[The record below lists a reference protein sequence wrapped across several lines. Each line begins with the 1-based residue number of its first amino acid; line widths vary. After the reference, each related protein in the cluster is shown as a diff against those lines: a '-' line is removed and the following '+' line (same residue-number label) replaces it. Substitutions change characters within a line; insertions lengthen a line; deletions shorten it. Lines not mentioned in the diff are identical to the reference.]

1 MKKNVALS
9 PILQQC
15 LNLLDRMQQRLMQK
29 DIPALLPLAE
39 SYAALVKQL
48 EDSDDRGS
56 ITELLVVHESIEASL
71 AISLKENDTM
81 LHQIVQDKISHAYQT
96 A

>member
-1 MKKNVALS
+1 MKENVVLS

-15 LNLLDRMQQRLMQK
+15 LNLLDRMQQTLKQK

-39 SYAALVKQL
+39 SYAAFVKQL

-56 ITELLVVHESIEASL
+56 IAELLNAHEGVEASL
-71 AISLKENDTM
+71 AQSLKENDAM